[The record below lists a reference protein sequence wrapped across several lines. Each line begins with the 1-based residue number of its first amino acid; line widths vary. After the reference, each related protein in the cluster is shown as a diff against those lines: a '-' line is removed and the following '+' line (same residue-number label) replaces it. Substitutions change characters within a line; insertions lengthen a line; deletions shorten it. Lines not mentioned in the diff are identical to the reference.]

1 MPRVVLLLAFA
12 CCAFSQP
19 RFEVATIKPVRDDAP
34 TGGVY
39 TGHGR
44 MKADNVTLK
53 RLVMGAYHVGPAQVA
68 GGPPWL
74 DTERFNIVAKSP
86 QDINDDDVLDTMVQA
101 LLAERFQ
108 LELHRESRP
117 MPAYVIEIAKSGPK
131 LEKSPGGQSSV
142 TYTLN
147 TLLARNTGMDRFAY
161 VLSRSVNLPVA
172 NRTGLEG
179 IFNFQLRWEP
189 DSERS
194 RPDAGPSLFTAIQE
208 QLGLRLRAEKAPVE
222 VLVIDRAEHP
232 TEN

>member
-1 MPRVVLLLAFA
+1 MRLALLIAFA
-12 CCAFSQP
+12 CGAFAQP
-19 RFEVATIKPVRDDAP
+19 RFEVATIKPAKDDAP

-44 MKADNVTLK
+44 MNADNVSLK
-53 RLVMGAYHVGPAQVA
+53 RLVMGAYHVGPTQVA
-68 GGPPWL
+68 GGPAWF
-74 DTERFNIVAKSP
+74 DSDRFHIVAKCP
-86 QDINDDDVLDTMVQA
+86 QDINDDDVLDTMEQA
-101 LLAERFQ
+101 LLADRFH
-108 LELHRESRP
+108 LVLHRESRP
-117 MPAYVIEIAKSGPK
+117 LPAYVIEIAKGGPK
-131 LEKSPGGQSSV
+131 LEKSPGGESSV

-161 VLSRSVNLPVA
+161 ILSRSVDLPVVNHTA
-172 NRTGLEG
+172 LEG
-179 IFNFQLRWEP
+179 LFNFQLRWEP
-189 DSERS
+189 DSERT

>member
-1 MPRVVLLLAFA
+1 MRLAVLLAFA
-12 CCAFSQP
+12 GCAFAQP
-19 RFEVATIKPVRDDAP
+19 RFEVATIKPVTDDAP

-44 MKADNVTLK
+44 MNADNVTLK
-53 RLVMGAYHVGPAQVA
+53 RLIMGAYHVGPSQVV
-68 GGPPWL
+68 GGPTWL
-74 DTERFNIVAKSP
+74 DADRFHIVAKSP

-101 LLAERFQ
+101 LLAARFH
-108 LELHRESRP
+108 LVLHRESRSL
-117 MPAYVIEIAKSGPK
+117 PAYVIEVAKGGPK
-131 LEKSPGGQSSV
+131 LEKSPGGESSV

-161 VLSRSVNLPVA
+161 ILSRSVNLPVV
-172 NRTGLEG
+172 NHTGLEG

-208 QLGLRLRAEKAPVE
+208 QLGLRLRSEKAPVE

>member
-1 MPRVVLLLAFA
+1 MPRLLLLFVLAA
-12 CCAFSQP
+12 AVLAQP
-19 RFEVATIKPVRDDAP
+19 RFEVATIKPVRDEAT

-53 RLVMGAYHVGPAQVA
+53 RLVMGAYHIGPSQVV

-74 DTERFNIVAKSP
+74 DTERFNVVAKSP
-86 QDINDDDVLDTMVQA
+86 QDVNDDDVLDTMVQA
-101 LLAERFQ
+101 LLAERFH

-117 MPAYVIEIAKSGPK
+117 MPAYVIEVAKGGPK
-131 LEKSPGGQSSV
+131 LEKSPSGESSV

-147 TLLARNTGMDRFAY
+147 TVLARNTGMDRFAY
-161 VLSRSVNLPVA
+161 VLSRSVDLPVV

-189 DSERS
+189 DSQRS